1 MTQQQLRH
9 YILVLVIAFQALA
22 GSVASAASVMGSADM
37 THCDSEAMSAMSA
50 MAGAEQGGHAMHQ
63 VASVD
68 TQPMA
73 DTNPDHNCDNGCCC
87 PTVCSSVVA
96 ILPAQALVLSASS
109 GAKFVLT
116 PSIAADLRVANRLRP
131 PIFA

>member
-1 MTQQQLRH
+1 MTKLQLRQ
-9 YILVLVIAFQALA
+9 YVLVLVIAFQALA
-22 GSVASAASVMGSADM
+22 GSVASAASVMGPADM
-37 THCDSEAMSAMSA
+37 AHCDSGAMSA
-50 MAGAEQGGHAMHQ
+50 MADAEHGGHAMHQ

-73 DTNPDHNCDNGCCC
+73 DTNPDHSCDNGCCC
-87 PTVCSSVVA
+87 PTVCSSAVA